1 MLVVIGYFGKRTYLG
16 LCKSLTVFT
25 LLFAILGCAE
35 SKEEQ
40 AFRAQLIDKALNDE
54 NAQLAKA
61 FLEKNTRREGV
72 VTTTS
77 GLQYLVVASGFGKQP
92 KLQDKVRVHYEGKLV
107 TGEIFDSSYQR
118 GDSSVFPL
126 KEVIAGWR
134 QALLLMKVG
143 DHWQVFLPAD
153 LAYGARSPTEKIAA
167 NSALVFDIKLL
178 EVIGTQS
185 E

>member
-1 MLVVIGYFGKRTYLG
+1 MRYLGKRTNLS
-16 LCKSLTVFT
+16 LCKLLTVFT
-25 LLFAILGCAE
+25 LLLAILGCAE

-54 NAQLAKA
+54 NAQQAKV
-61 FLEKNTRREGV
+61 FLEKNKQREEV

-77 GLQYLVVASGFGKQP
+77 GLQYIVVSNGSGTQP
-92 KLQDKVRVHYEGKLV
+92 KLQDKVRVHYEGRLI
-107 TGEIFDSSYQR
+107 TGEVFDSSYQR
-118 GDSSVFPL
+118 GNSSVFPL

-134 QALLLMKVG
+134 KALLQMKVG

-178 EVIGTQS
+178 EVIGTKS